1 MARTVVSILLVGLA
15 GCQSIALSLV
25 GAGAGTAL
33 RYGFDGVAYRTFTA
47 PASAVKDASLNA
59 LELMGIVL
67 DSTGSFEGGE
77 LIFAHSDTRK
87 IEIEVESISA
97 RATRV
102 RIAAKN
108 GACSTT
114 RRPPRKSSPR
124 PSSCS
129 APAQQMLAL

>member
-1 MARTVVSILLVGLA
+1 MARMVVSILLVGLA

-33 RYGFDGVAYRTFTA
+33 RYGFDGVAYR
-47 PASAVKDASLNA
+47 K
-59 LELMGIVL
+59 
-67 DSTGSFEGGE
+67 
-77 LIFAHSDTRK
+77 
-87 IEIEVESISA
+87 IEVEPISA

-108 GACSTT
+108 GSLFYDTA
-114 RRPPRKSSPR
+114 RPPRKSSPR